1 MAICALEDGM
11 PEALLASVSNI
22 YERLMSKPL
31 VLPKGISL
39 SPLPDADSP
48 FEISES
54 NKLEE
59 QFRSGYIVHE
69 TDDELFDYFI
79 EMNVDANKV
88 WGLFY
93 ELVQAIL
100 PEDFATLIGQIGES
114 ALFLTEYAD
123 KDEVLDTLSNYSYEL
138 ANDCNLQF
146 GAVYQDEDL
155 LEEVLVTPSKSF
167 RIWTNQLE
175 TLQAVVESL
184 GIPLV
189 EELYLVEEYAQVS
202 AQPLGEGVSCS
213 VDIVTR
219 ITERFGVQNDFIDH
233 EQDH

>member
-1 MAICALEDGM
+1 MV
-11 PEALLASVSNI
+11 SVSNF

-39 SPLPDADSP
+39 SPLQDADSR
-48 FEISES
+48 FEVSES
-54 NKLEE
+54 NPLEE
-59 QFRSGYIVHE
+59 QFRTGYIVHE

-100 PEDFATLIGQIGES
+100 PEEFATLIGQIGES
-114 ALFLTEYAD
+114 NLFLTEYAD
-123 KDEVLDTLSNYSYEL
+123 KDEVLEALSNYSYEL
-138 ANDCNLQF
+138 ANDGSLQF

-175 TLQAVVESL
+175 TLQAVVEPL
-184 GIPLV
+184 GIAQV
-189 EELYLVEEYAQVS
+189 EELYLVEEYALVS
-202 AQPLGEGVSCS
+202 AVPLGEGVSS
-213 VDIVTR
+213 SGDIVTR